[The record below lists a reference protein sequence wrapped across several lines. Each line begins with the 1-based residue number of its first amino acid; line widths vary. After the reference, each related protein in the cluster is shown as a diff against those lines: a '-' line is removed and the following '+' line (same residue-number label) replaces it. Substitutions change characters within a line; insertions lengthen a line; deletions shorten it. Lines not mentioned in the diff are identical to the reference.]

1 MNNWYKKAQLSE
13 RSKMVDP
20 DTGQI
25 IFGPEPYN
33 PTYLQK
39 IKNTL
44 ERKYPKMNW
53 TVDMIMDFL
62 NKYFLDNPH
71 STTETAIKDLLHRP
85 LD

>member
-33 PTYLQK
+33 
-39 IKNTL
+39 
-44 ERKYPKMNW
+44 
-53 TVDMIMDFL
+53 
-62 NKYFLDNPH
+62 
-71 STTETAIKDLLHRP
+71 
-85 LD
+85 